1 MNNDYNNQTPPE
13 NNNRPDYSYNWNGS
27 EHNNKNGGNGG
38 KVLAIIAIVIGAL
51 ALTVLGVVLS
61 RNADFGIFDSFLSSD
76 TETSS
81 GNSDVSD
88 TESSLEYSRDPD
100 VSVPEFNVAPD
111 SDIDL
116 STDLSK
122 IYNECSP
129 ACCTIRVSVNGQPY
143 SIGSGF
149 VIDAESGYVATNHHV
164 IETGDRITVAFY
176 DGREYDAKIVGSDS
190 ITDIAVLHIEAD
202 NLTQV
207 SFGDS
212 GKIKIGENVVAIG
225 TPYDETLAGTMTC
238 GIVSGTAREVQITND
253 YGKVVKTMKLI
264 QTDCSINP
272 GNSGGPLIDMAGNVI
287 GITSLKIA
295 DEQFEG
301 IGFAIP
307 ITSAIDI
314 FQKLIAGEDIG
325 DSDIAFATPQIGITV
340 YDVEDGLEYFRMNP
354 RCEYPEGVLIADI
367 EFNSSAYAAG
377 LSRYDIITDFNGN
390 EVNNRND
397 LTSALSKY
405 RAGETVTVTVFRFNR
420 MLTDGEYETITFKL
434 DAAE

>member
-27 EHNNKNGGNGG
+27 EHNNKNGGNGL

-61 RNADFGIFDSFLSSD
+61 RNFDFKLPDSFLPSESENAGSDESSEGTPSLD
-76 TETSS
+76 YSRGPEVSVPDFSISPDS
-81 GNSDVSD
+81 GSDVSND
-88 TESSLEYSRDPD
+88 LNEIYSKC
-100 VSVPEFNVAPD
+100 A
-111 SDIDL
+111 
-116 STDLSK
+116 
-122 IYNECSP
+122 P
-129 ACCTIRVSVNGQPY
+129 ACCTVRVSVNGQPY

-149 VIDAESGYVATNHHV
+149 VIDAEGGYIATNHHV
-164 IETGDRITVAFY
+164 IEYGDQITVAFY
-176 DGREYDAKIVGSDS
+176 DGREFDAKIVGSNS
-190 ITDIAVLHIEAD
+190 VTDIAVLHIQAEG
-202 NLTQV
+202 LSQV

-212 GKIKIGENVVAIG
+212 NKIQVGENVVAIG

-238 GIVSGTAREVQITND
+238 GIVSGTAREVKITND
-253 YGKVVKTMKLI
+253 SGKVVKTMKLI

-272 GNSGGPLIDMAGNVI
+272 GNSGGPLIDMSGNVI

-307 ITSAIDI
+307 ITNAIEI
-314 FQKLIAGEDIG
+314 FEKLIAGEDIV
-325 DSDIAFATPQIGITV
+325 DSEIAVATPKIGITV

-354 RCEYPEGVLIADI
+354 RCEYPEGVFVSDI
-367 EFNSSAYAAG
+367 EFNSSAYKAG
-377 LSRYDIITDFNGN
+377 LSRYDIIVDFNGH
-390 EVNNRND
+390 EVKNRND
-397 LTSALSKY
+397 LTSALDKC
-405 RAGETVTVTVFRFNR
+405 RAGESVTVTVFRFNR
-420 MLTDGEYETITFKL
+420 TLTAGEYETITFNL